1 MHCHM
6 GISRKSF
13 CLCIGICLM
22 LTGTAIGQINIGGL
36 ADFELRKGDTDSDPT
51 VNQTPNDKFLMYAPS
66 IRLFINAPISEKW
79 FVSGALQSDYYTG
92 SRSEI
97 FFSSFNINWLAAEN
111 FKITAGRFTT
121 PFGRTDEL
129 LLSSNNPFVHLP
141 LSHVWNMPVN
151 QRRGYFF
158 GESSYDGVP
167 GQSLIYRRMYS
178 QGLKITGATDD
189 ERFQY
194 EIAATLTGVSSYT
207 DVGEQNLPAFIGRLE
222 VRPVIW
228 NTIGVSFG
236 RGSYLIEDPINDVL
250 SDEERAGYQQ
260 TVVSAHTEFS
270 YSYYQLLFQYTFNR
284 WDSPW
289 IDPDGQLIQEHL
301 DNDVVHYLAKFKMR
315 FPFLV
320 GGYGA
325 IRYERYIP
333 KELTLDPLNITGK
346 PTPDKDRFE
355 FVFGYKLNRN
365 ILLKASYLLSK
376 NNGTELKDDVIAIQL
391 SASF

>member
-1 MHCHM
+1 ME
-6 GISRKSF
+6 IRQKSF
-13 CLCIGICLM
+13 CLGISIWLM
-22 LTGTAIGQINIGGL
+22 LAGTAFGQINIGGL
-36 ADFELRKGDTDSDPT
+36 ADFELRKGGADSDPT
-51 VNQTPNDKFLMYAPS
+51 VNQTPNDKWLIYTPS
-66 IRLFINAPISEKW
+66 IRLFINAPISDNW

-97 FFSSFNINWLAAEN
+97 FFSSFNINWVPAEN

-151 QRRGYFF
+151 QQRGYFF

-167 GQSLIYRRMYS
+167 GQSLVYRRMYS
-178 QGLKITGATDD
+178 QGVKLTGATEN
-189 ERFQY
+189 ERLQY
-194 EIAATLTGVSSYT
+194 ELAATLTGVSSYT
-207 DVGEQNLPAFIGRLE
+207 DVGEQNLPALIGRMEL
-222 VRPVIW
+222 RPVIW
-228 NTIGVSFG
+228 NKTGVSFG
-236 RGSYLIEDPINDVL
+236 RGAYLLDDPINDVL
-250 SDEERAGYQQ
+250 SDKERAGYRQ
-260 TVVSAHTEFS
+260 TIVSAHTEFS

-289 IDPDGQLIQEHL
+289 IDPDGQLVQEHL
-301 DNDVVHYLAKFKMR
+301 DNDVVHYLGKFKMR
-315 FPFLV
+315 FPFWI

-333 KELTLDPLNITGK
+333 KELTLDPLDITGK

-355 FVFGYKLNRN
+355 FVAGYKVNRN
-365 ILLKASYLLSK
+365 ILLKVSYLFSK
-376 NNGTELKDDVIAIQL
+376 NKGMELEDDVFAIQL
-391 SASF
+391 STSF

>member
-1 MHCHM
+1 M
-6 GISRKSF
+6 GKNRKIF
-13 CLCIGICLM
+13 FLCIGILLM
-22 LTGTAIGQINIGGL
+22 MAGTAVAQVNIGGL
-36 ADFELRKGDTDSDPT
+36 ADFELRKGGADSDPT
-51 VNQTPNDKFLMYAPS
+51 VNQTPNDKWLIYAPS
-66 IRLFINAPISEKW
+66 IRLFINAPISDNW

-111 FKITAGRFTT
+111 LKITAGRFTT

-151 QRRGYFF
+151 QQRGYFF

-167 GQSLIYRRMYS
+167 GQSLVYRRMYS
-178 QGLKITGATDD
+178 QGLKLTGATEN
-189 ERFQY
+189 ERVQY
-194 EIAATLTGVSSYT
+194 ELAATLTGVSSYT
-207 DVGEQNLPAFIGRLE
+207 DVGEQNFPALIGRVKL
-222 VRPVIW
+222 RPVFW
-228 NTIGVSFG
+228 NKIGISLG
-236 RGSYLIEDPINDVL
+236 RGAYLLDDPINEVL
-250 SDEERAGYQQ
+250 SDKERAGYQQ
-260 TVVSAHTEFS
+260 TIVSAHTEFS
-270 YSYYQLLFQYTFNR
+270 YSYYRLLLQYTFNR

-289 IDPDGQLIQEHL
+289 IDPDGQLVQEYL
-301 DNDVVHYLAKFKMR
+301 DNDVIHYLAKFKMR
-315 FPFLV
+315 FPFWV

-333 KELTLDPLNITGK
+333 KELTLEPLDITGK

-355 FVFGYKLNRN
+355 FVIGYKLNRN

-376 NNGTELKDDVIAIQL
+376 NKGIEIKDDVFAIQL
-391 SASF
+391 STSF